1 MKIKPRS
8 PRVTHCKQYEHKAAA
23 MSERLPRLM
32 PQYYCCSSH
41 NIDCNTQ
48 YHRPVTAKQVKVV
61 LQCRL
66 SLREEVKS
74 PISLRFFKRNEM
86 E

>member
-1 MKIKPRS
+1 M
-8 PRVTHCKQYEHKAAA
+8 THCKQYEHKAAA
-23 MSERLPRLM
+23 MPEGLSRLM
-32 PQYYCCSSH
+32 PLYYCCSSH

-48 YHRPVTAKQVKVV
+48 CQRRVAAKEVKVV

-74 PISLRFFKRNEM
+74 PISLRLFKRNEM